1 VKRPLV
7 EIDDLVVEFKQTTRS
22 GVREVIR
29 AVDGVSLDILAGET
43 LGLVGE
49 SGCGKSTL
57 GRALLR
63 LVPATRGTVRF
74 DGVDLTTLRRG
85 DLRRAR
91 ADMQMVFQ
99 DPFGSL
105 NPRRRVGAIVA
116 EPLVQTGTAS
126 RSQARAAARGLLE
139 RVGLGAEDAARRPH
153 EFSGGQR
160 QRISIARA
168 LAPQPRFIVADEPVS
183 ALDVSIQAQIINL
196 LADIGEQDGLT
207 MLFISHDL
215 GVVRHVATR
224 IAVMYL
230 GQLIEVADRDRFFA
244 EPWHPYSAAL
254 LSAVPAL
261 KPPGAPAPRERIVL
275 RGDLP
280 NPAHPP
286 PGCRFHGRCPH
297 AVDVCRTTPPALRE
311 LAPGRLVRCHLP
323 LRDNPPVAD
332 ETRLEP
338 LDPVG
343 PRSDPVE

>member
-1 VKRPLV
+1 
-7 EIDDLVVEFKQTTRS
+7 
-22 GVREVIR
+22 
-29 AVDGVSLDILAGET
+29 
-43 LGLVGE
+43 
-49 SGCGKSTL
+49 
-57 GRALLR
+57 
-63 LVPATRGTVRF
+63 
-74 DGVDLTTLRRG
+74 
-85 DLRRAR
+85 R

-126 RSQARAAARGLLE
+126 RSEAQAAARALLE
-139 RVGLGAEDAARRPH
+139 RVGLGAEDVGRRPH

-196 LADIGEQDGLT
+196 LADIGDQDGLT

-244 EPWHPYSAAL
+244 EPWHPYSEAL

-261 KPPGAPAPRERIVL
+261 KPAADAPTPRERIVL
-275 RGDLP
+275 KGDLP

-286 PGCRFHGRCPH
+286 PGCRFHGRCPY

-323 LRDNPPVAD
+323 LRDAPPVVD
-332 ETRLEP
+332 ESLVVRTEDSS

-343 PRSDPVE
+343 QQSDPE